1 MFMHYLKRTVGFL
14 AVSSVSCGVVLTLA
28 WVSAPHHDLSAVTRP
43 AQARTPEQAS
53 TVVSAPASTILG
65 TTDTI
70 QTTVPSTRPPLVS
83 SSEVPA
89 PSTPPLVASLY
100 GVPLRGDNTAAAPL
114 RLRVIGDSLTVGAK
128 SFWNAVAP
136 PVATVVSVDARSGR
150 PTREGV
156 RILHDAPLEAGETL
170 VVALGTNDSNR
181 YESFKALIDEV
192 MAEAGPSNQVV
203 WPTVWRRGPLS
214 EVNRALWDSM
224 KRYQNLHVLEWTAE
238 LVAHPEYRE
247 HDNVHYFRAGY
258 EAMVRFIVLHTPRS

>member
-1 MFMHYLKRTVGFL
+1 MIIHYLKRTVGFI
-14 AVSSVSCGVVLTLA
+14 AVSSVSCGVVLTLV
-28 WVSAPHHDLSAVTRP
+28 WVFAPQHDLSAVTRP

-53 TVVSAPASTILG
+53 TVVSAPTSTFIG
-65 TTDTI
+65 TTDSV
-70 QTTVPSTRPPLVS
+70 QTTLPSTQPPLVP
-83 SSEVPA
+83 SSEAPT

-136 PVATVVSVDARSGR
+136 PVATVVSVDARNGR

-156 RILHDAPLEAGETL
+156 RMLHSAPLEAGETL

-214 EVNRALWDSM
+214 EINRALWDSQ

-238 LVAHPEYRE
+238 LTSHPEYLE
-247 HDNVHYFRAGY
+247 NDNVHYFKTGS
-258 EAMVRFIVLHTPRS
+258 EAFVRFILSRTPRS